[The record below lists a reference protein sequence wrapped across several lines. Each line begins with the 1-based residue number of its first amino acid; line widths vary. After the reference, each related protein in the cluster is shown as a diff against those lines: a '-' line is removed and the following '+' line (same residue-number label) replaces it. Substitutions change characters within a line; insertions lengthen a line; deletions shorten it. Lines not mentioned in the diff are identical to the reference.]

1 MDKKEL
7 IKKALTDG
15 DGILRLAPNWVPR
28 AFCIPGKRLKLH
40 PNDYY
45 ALGAH
50 RGGIDE
56 RWLASTVKADNGP
69 QTPKDEGLS
78 YVFIENGTHGEKIL
92 FKEIIEN
99 TGDIILGKETME
111 KEGGWVMFAKFF
123 DNMDPLPF
131 HMHQNDELAAKIGSK
146 GKPEA
151 YYFPAQ
157 LNNHP
162 GYFPLTYF
170 GLEPGTTKDDVK
182 KAFQEIRRV
191 SAKGANFICSV
202 PVPERNSLQ
211 SPIRGT
217 LYSEKELEEI
227 INQLHSKVALINK
240 NYQRILKTLR
250 AKGEVKVK
258 GDSIDN
264 LELSITI
271 DLHRSA
277 PVEIDKGGFS
287 SGEKSTAIMALIL
300 SMMLTSPTPIYMFD
314 EFDVY
319 LDDKSLL
326 DVMKLIKE
334 NLKDFQGIITTTHR
348 DEILSSADLIYYLEF
363 DDKEKATKILLIDVS
378 ALEKQ

>member
-1 MDKKEL
+1 MEE
-7 IKKALTDG
+7 IEE
-15 DGILRLAPNWVPR
+15 ILSNIRR
-28 AFCIPGKRLKLH
+28 
-40 PNDYY
+40 Y
-45 ALGAH
+45 
-50 RGGIDE
+50 
-56 RWLASTVKADNGP
+56 
-69 QTPKDEGLS
+69 Q
-78 YVFIENGTHGEKIL
+78 EKIR
-92 FKEIIEN
+92 EIDAEIE
-99 TGDIILGKETME
+99 
-111 KEGGWVMFAKFF
+111 
-123 DNMDPLPF
+123 
-131 HMHQNDELAAKIGSK
+131 
-146 GKPEA
+146 
-151 YYFPAQ
+151 
-157 LNNHP
+157 
-162 GYFPLTYF
+162 
-170 GLEPGTTKDDVK
+170 
-182 KAFQEIRRV
+182 EIR
-191 SAKGANFICSV
+191 K
-202 PVPERNSLQ
+202 
-211 SPIRGT
+211 
-217 LYSEKELEEI
+217 LYEKELEEI